1 MTDYTTKLSINGWE
15 NLYTELKAD
24 GYTGGLKPKSL
35 TIVNNSGTALYV
47 HFTDDGSASPATAAN
62 GLLVS
67 TAGAGVSFTAE
78 SPDLATTWLNTGG
91 ALDVYIA
98 VIGG

>member
-35 TIVNNSGTALYV
+35 TIVNNSATALYV

-62 GLLVS
+62 GQLVS
-67 TAGAGVSFTAE
+67 TAGVGASFTAE
-78 SPDLATTWLNTGG
+78 RPDLATTWLNTGG
-91 ALDVYIA
+91 ALDVYIT

>member
-35 TIVNNSGTALYV
+35 TIVNNSATALYV

-67 TAGAGVSFTAE
+67 TSAPGTAYTAY
-78 SPDLATTWLNTGG
+78 SPDLATVWLNTGG
-91 ALDVYIA
+91 ALDVYIS